1 MPRKRPD
8 QMFEH
13 GIDVKKG
20 WFHMAALDF
29 QAKLHEDVE
38 FDLPAGRI
46 VHVAEVEV
54 DDNGKP
60 TSYFKP
66 GCHATG
72 PSLTLING
80 SADFDVANE
89 GTTNSGGF
97 MHKAVMPGGE
107 LTGLVHTA
115 GYEIES
121 TEYDDEQTY
130 SVNQLLTSRQG
141 VADAANAYAGVLT
154 NQRSGGGVVRAFQ
167 EAVCGIVSTGEHL
180 NHNRI
185 GTLAYWTFHLPGS
198 VY

>member
-1 MPRKRPD
+1 MARKLPD

-20 WFHMAALDF
+20 WFDMAALDF

-72 PSLTLING
+72 PSMTLING
-80 SADFDVANE
+80 SADFDVANA
-89 GTTNSGGF
+89 GTTNAGNF

-121 TEYDDEQTY
+121 TEYDDAQTY
-130 SVNQLLTSRQG
+130 EVNQLLTSRQG
-141 VADAANAYAGVLT
+141 VVEATEGYAGVLT
-154 NQRSGGGVVRAFQ
+154 NQKTGGGAVRAFTDS
-167 EAVCGIVSTGEHL
+167 VCGIVSTGEHL

-185 GTLAYWTFHLPGS
+185 GTLAYWTYHLPGG